1 MEHSTGYLRIGV
13 SMRVTEA
20 VDYFEKRD
28 ALSQN
33 WQKFL
38 SEYLSEAISMPL
50 PNLGEKIIQ
59 DVVEPWRLNAFI
71 LTGGDDLG
79 VFPERDVTE
88 TAILTYAI
96 AHHLPVLAVC
106 RGFQLL
112 QTYYGGSLSECDRQ
126 MHLAT
131 HHKVIAGKVDFEVNS
146 YHTKAILAEKLA
158 PPLKAI
164 AFSQDGGVEAAAI
177 KCEPVLALMWH
188 PEREDR
194 LTRFESGLIRQL
206 FLDPDTFKLMKQ

>member
-13 SMRVTEA
+13 SMRVTKA

-28 ALSQN
+28 ALSQD
-33 WQKFL
+33 WQNFL
-38 SEYLSEAISMPL
+38 SEYLPEAISMPL

-59 DVVEPWRLNAFI
+59 DVIEPWRINAFI

-88 TAILTYAI
+88 TMILTYAI

-112 QTYYGGSLSECDRQ
+112 QTYYGGILSECDRHIH
-126 MHLAT
+126 MAT
-131 HHKVIAGKVDFEVNS
+131 HHKVIAGKINFEVNS
-146 YHTKAILAEKLA
+146 YHTKSILAENLA
-158 PPLKAI
+158 PHLKVI
-164 AFSQDGGVEAAAI
+164 ALAQDGGVEAAAI
-177 KCEPVLALMWH
+177 KGKPVLALMWH

-194 LTRFESGLIRQL
+194 VNEFESGLIRQL
-206 FLDPDTFKLMKQ
+206 FLDSATFNIVK